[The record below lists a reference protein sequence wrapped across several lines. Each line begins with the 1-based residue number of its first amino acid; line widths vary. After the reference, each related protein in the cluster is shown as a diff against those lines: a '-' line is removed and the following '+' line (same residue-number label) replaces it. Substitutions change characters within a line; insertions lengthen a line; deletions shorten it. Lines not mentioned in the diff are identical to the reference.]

1 MKTTMLLK
9 SPTLIFFTLFSMILT
24 LLSCGT
30 KSTNLPPVSYQDYYK
45 SDFYHT
51 AQMAHFYPDSKTF
64 SDATPH
70 LPLNQL
76 LATYAIEKNKEDF
89 DLETFIEDNF
99 EIPQPFQADFVSDRS
114 KTVQEH
120 IVALWDQ
127 LTRSPDNIKANSSL
141 IPLPEDYIVPGGR
154 FREIY
159 YWDSFFTIKGLRLSH
174 TTLAEKMV
182 DNFAFLIDTIG
193 FIPNGN
199 RQYYMSRSQPP
210 FFALMV
216 DEISSAAPQK
226 ALKYLPALEKE
237 YAYWMQDNKTVQIN
251 GMILNRYFD
260 TGSTPRPESHRE
272 DFELAQ
278 DLSTEEEREALYSN
292 LRTGAMS
299 GWDYSSRWFA
309 DNQTLAS
316 IEVVDIL
323 PVDLNALLYHLEKT
337 LSSTHYLDGNTVK
350 AEAYKQK
357 AAARKKAIQSVFWNQ
372 ESRFFEDYHYVNQS
386 HTGRRSLAGGFPL
399 FLSIAT
405 AEQAEGVKE
414 NLEKDFLKPGGFVT
428 SLQNTGQQWDAPNG
442 WAPLQWTTIV
452 GLNNYG
458 YTTLAQQASHN
469 WLTISE
475 KVYKNTGKMMEKYNV
490 IDLSLAAGGGEY
502 PNQDGFGWTN
512 GVVLALH
519 QMLSLNNEITGIKDK
534 E

>member
-1 MKTTMLLK
+1 MKIITLLK
-9 SPTLIFFTLFSMILT
+9 KSTLTLFILT
-24 LLSCGT
+24 SVVLTMQSCGT
-30 KSTNLPPVSYQDYYK
+30 KKSANTSTVSYQDYYK
-45 SDFYHT
+45 SDFYH
-51 AQMAHFYPDSKTF
+51 AVQVAHLYPDSKTF

-70 LPLNQL
+70 LPLNKL
-76 LATYAIEKNKEDF
+76 LATYAIEKDKADF
-89 DLETFIEDNF
+89 DLKVFIEENF
-99 EIPQPFQADFVSDRS
+99 DIPLPFQADFKSDRS

-120 IVALWDQ
+120 IVALWDK

-159 YWDSFFTIKGLRLSH
+159 YWDSFFTIKGLKQSH
-174 TTLAEKMV
+174 PVLAEKMV
-182 DNFAFLIDTIG
+182 DNFAYLIDTIG

-216 DEISSAAPQK
+216 NEISLDAPQK

-237 YAYWMQDNKTVQIN
+237 YAYWMQDNKTVQIE
-251 GMILNRYFD
+251 GMTLNRYFD

-278 DLSTEEEREALYSN
+278 HLSTEKEKEALYSN

-309 DNQTLAS
+309 DNQNLAS

-323 PVDLNALLYHLEKT
+323 PVDLNSLLYSLERT
-337 LSSTHYLDGNTVK
+337 LSTTYYLNGDTAKG
-350 AEAYKQK
+350 EQYEQR
-357 AAARKKAIQSVFWNQ
+357 AAFRKLAIQKVFWNQ
-372 ESRFFEDYHYVNQS
+372 KSQFFEDYHSLNQA

-405 AEQAEGVKE
+405 KEQAQGVKE
-414 NLEKDFLKPGGFVT
+414 NLERDFLKPGGFVT

-442 WAPLQWTTIV
+442 WAPLQWTTIF
-452 GLNNYG
+452 GLDNYG
-458 YTTLAQQASHN
+458 YTTLAKQATDN

-475 KVYKNTGKMMEKYNV
+475 KVYQNTGKMMEKYNV
-490 IDLSLAAGGGEY
+490 MDLSLTAGGGEY

-512 GVVLALH
+512 GVVLALN
-519 QMLSLNNEITGIKDK
+519 QLFPE
-534 E
+534 

>member
-1 MKTTMLLK
+1 MKTHFVFKKEFYPLIALTSFLFMFSSC
-9 SPTLIFFTLFSMILT
+9 SPRKGDKTAS
-24 LLSCGT
+24 
-30 KSTNLPPVSYQDYYK
+30 VSYQEYYN
-45 SDFYHT
+45 SAFYH
-51 AQMAHFYPDSKTF
+51 AVQMAHFYPDSKTF

-70 LPLNQL
+70 LPLEAL
-76 LATYAIEKNKEDF
+76 LALYEEEKTQSHF
-89 DLETFIEDNF
+89 DLKSFVEANF
-99 EIPQPFQADFVSDRS
+99 TIPQPFQAAFVSDRS
-114 KTVQEH
+114 KTVQAH
-120 IVALWDQ
+120 IVALWDE

-159 YWDSFFTIKGLRLSH
+159 YWDSFFTIKGLKLSH
-174 TTLAEKMV
+174 PVLAEKMV
-182 DNFAFLIDTIG
+182 DNFAYLIDTLG

-216 DEISSAAPQK
+216 SEISAEEPKK
-226 ALKYLPALEKE
+226 ALKYISSLEKE
-237 YAYWMQDNKTVQIN
+237 YAYWMQDNKKVEVE

-260 TGSTPRPESHRE
+260 TGTSPRPESHRE
-272 DFELAQ
+272 DFALAQ
-278 DLSTEEEREALYSN
+278 NLATATEKQALYSN

-309 DNQTLAS
+309 DNQNLSS

-323 PVDLNALLYHLEKT
+323 PVDLNALLYHLELT
-337 LSSTHYLDGNTVK
+337 LSKTHNLNGDSAKGEQYAQL
-350 AEAYKQK
+350 AEARKQ
-357 AAARKKAIQSVFWNQ
+357 AIQKVFWNEERQ
-372 ESRFFEDYHYVNQS
+372 FFEDYHYLNKV
-386 HTGRRSLAGGFPL
+386 HTGRKTLAGAFPL

-405 AEQAEGVKE
+405 QAQAKGVKIS
-414 NLEKDFLKPGGFVT
+414 LEKDFLQPGGFVT

-452 GLNNYG
+452 GLKNYG
-458 YTTLAQQASHN
+458 YIDLAQQASDN
-469 WLTISE
+469 WLKISE

-490 IDLSLAAGGGEY
+490 MDLSLAAGGGEY

-512 GVVLALH
+512 GVVLALN
-519 QMLSLNNEITGIKDK
+519 QLFSPSAE
-534 E
+534 

>member
-1 MKTTMLLK
+1 MKINTVLK
-9 SPTLIFFTLFSMILT
+9 KSTLTLFTLSTLI
-24 LLSCGT
+24 LSTQSCST
-30 KSTNLPPVSYQDYYK
+30 KKETNATAVNYQDYYK
-45 SDFYHT
+45 SEFYHA

-64 SDATPH
+64 ADATPH
-70 LPLNQL
+70 LPLKEL
-76 LATYAIEKNKEDF
+76 LAKYENEKATPDF
-89 DLETFIEDNF
+89 NLKAFIEANF

-120 IVALWDQ
+120 ILALWDK
-127 LTRSPDNIKANSSL
+127 LTRSPDHIKANSSL
-141 IPLPEDYIVPGGR
+141 IALPDDYIVPGGR

-159 YWDSFFTIKGLRLSH
+159 YWDSFFTIKGLQLSH
-174 TTLAEKMV
+174 PALAEKMV
-182 DNFAFLIDTIG
+182 DNFAYLIDTIG

-216 DEISSAAPQK
+216 NEISAKDPKK

-237 YAYWMQDNKTVQIN
+237 YSYWMQDNKTVEIN
-251 GMILNRYFD
+251 GMTLNRYFD

-278 DLSTEEEREALYSN
+278 GLSTATEKQALYNN

-309 DNQTLAS
+309 DNQNLSS

-323 PVDLNALLYHLEKT
+323 PVDLNSLLYSLEKT
-337 LSSTHYLDGNTVK
+337 LSATHYLNGDTAKG
-350 AEAYKQK
+350 EQYKQK
-357 AAARKKAIQSVFWNQ
+357 AQARRKAIQAIFWNS
-372 ESRFFEDYHYVNQS
+372 ESQFFEDYHYKKQS
-386 HTGRRSLAGGFPL
+386 HTNRKSLAGGFPL

-405 AEQAEGVKE
+405 VEQAEGVKE
-414 NLEKDFLKPGGFVT
+414 NLERDFLKPGGFVT

-458 YTTLAQQASHN
+458 YTTLARQASDN
-469 WLTISE
+469 WLAISE
-475 KVYKNTGKMMEKYNV
+475 KVYQNTGKMMEKYNV
-490 IDLSLAAGGGEY
+490 MDLSLAAGGGEY

-512 GVVLALH
+512 GVVLALN
-519 QMLSLNNEITGIKDK
+519 QFFLEEIK
-534 E
+534 